1 MEVKTFFLLK
11 VRTKSRS
18 RWIEHLIKSQI
29 GVNSAVVDFD
39 KRLLQVSYNQDLI
52 SVQYMRMLVR
62 SLGCDLLCNDKDIK
76 DKVDQLNN
84 YLILK
89 KRILSISFVFFLSFL
104 GLIFPSRDWITLLFS
119 SIMYLLYSFLFVPLF
134 NKKVIRRIKLL
145 DAIGIAVPFLL
156 IFNAVLGMFVFFDQ
170 FHLTWFLVSI
180 LLIEFFTF
188 LRWKIEKDLAVNDL
202 L

>member
-76 DKVDQLNN
+76 DKVNQLNN
-84 YLILK
+84 FLILK
-89 KRILSISFVFFLSFL
+89 KRILSISFVFFLSFF
-104 GLIFPSRDWITLLFS
+104 GLIFPYRDWIILLFS
-119 SIMYLLYSFLFVPLF
+119 SIMYLLYSFLFVPIF
-134 NKKVIRRIKLL
+134 NKKIIRRIKLL

-170 FHLTWFLVSI
+170 FYLAWFLISI

-188 LRWKIEKDLAVNDL
+188 HRWKMEKDVAVNDL

>member
-1 MEVKTFFLLK
+1 MQVKTFFLLK

-62 SLGCDLLCNDKDIK
+62 SLGCDLLCNAKDFK
-76 DKVDQLNN
+76 DRVDQLYN

-89 KRILSISFVFFLSFL
+89 
-104 GLIFPSRDWITLLFS
+104 
-119 SIMYLLYSFLFVPLF
+119 
-134 NKKVIRRIKLL
+134 
-145 DAIGIAVPFLL
+145 
-156 IFNAVLGMFVFFDQ
+156 
-170 FHLTWFLVSI
+170 
-180 LLIEFFTF
+180 
-188 LRWKIEKDLAVNDL
+188 
-202 L
+202 